1 MPKSSAHLGRIS
13 RISIA
18 ASAALISFSLA
29 SCDDETSDTTA
40 QEFSVESASMS
51 VTEESSDAKPE
62 ESPTDSAATE
72 EEPTRPVPPNVMM
85 DDEQPSPEAGTTSSC
100 GAADAQA
107 AFSEGVSQVAPWG
120 TIGWQLFDSSGYD
133 PCASLSWETLM
144 IEGGTSSSPF
154 HIMLFN
160 HGEYLGTATAKP
172 YGFAPTIERVS
183 DSEIAVTYHW
193 PREGEG
199 NANRSGTTDAGFR
212 WDEGQQKVIMSGDV
226 PPTSVGS

>member
-18 ASAALISFSLA
+18 ASVALISFSLT

-40 QEFSVESASMS
+40 QEFSVESTTLST
-51 VTEESSDAKPE
+51 TEESI
-62 ESPTDSAATE
+62 AATPE
-72 EEPTRPVPPNVMM
+72 EEPTRPVPPNVVM
-85 DDEQPSPEAGTTSSC
+85 DDEQPSPEADTTSSC
-100 GAADAQA
+100 GSADAQT

-120 TIGWQLFDSSGYD
+120 TIGWELFDSSGYD

-193 PREGEG
+193 LREGEG

-226 PPTSVGS
+226 PPTSLGS

>member
-18 ASAALISFSLA
+18 ASVTLISFSLT
-29 SCDDETSDTTA
+29 SCDDETSDTAA
-40 QEFSVESASMS
+40 QEFSVESTTLST
-51 VTEESSDAKPE
+51 TEENSDAKPK
-62 ESPTDSAATE
+62 ESPTVSTATE
-72 EEPTRPVPPNVMM
+72 EEPTRPVPPNVVMN
-85 DDEQPSPEAGTTSSC
+85 DEQPSPEADTTLSC
-100 GAADAQA
+100 GSADAQT
-107 AFSEGVSQVAPWG
+107 AFSEAVSQVPPWG
-120 TIGWQLFDSSGYD
+120 TIGWELFDSSGYD

-154 HIMLFN
+154 HIILFN
-160 HGEYLGTATAKP
+160 HGEYLGTATPKP

-226 PPTSVGS
+226 PPTSLGS

>member
-13 RISIA
+13 RISIT
-18 ASAALISFSLA
+18 ASIALISFSLT

-40 QEFSVESASMS
+40 QEFSVQSTTPST
-51 VTEESSDAKPE
+51 TEESI
-62 ESPTDSAATE
+62 AATPE
-72 EEPTRPVPPNVMM
+72 EEPTRPVPPNVVM
-85 DDEQPSPEAGTTSSC
+85 DDEQPSPEADTTSSC
-100 GAADAQA
+100 GAADAQT

-120 TIGWQLFDSSGYD
+120 TIGWELFDSSGYD

-160 HGEYLGTATAKP
+160 HGKYLGTATAKP

-226 PPTSVGS
+226 PPTSLGS